1 MNERSAFTVHWLI
14 SMRTISPA
22 SKRERPRRADCCSF
36 RKECARSFPVKVKL
50 PKRSRAQSTPTQRTF
65 FTCCGIW
72 RATMRGSR
80 SRPATKLQMIG
91 FRSENRRN
99 CEVMADNSSGASTD
113 SVTVPWSDTIRF
125 VRQLSHDLRNDLNA
139 IELRSAYI
147 GELTQDQEVTSE
159 IRRLREVVSDM
170 NSTLQLLSRAVGKFT
185 PNVITYPVVEFL
197 ADMRTQIE
205 RNFSKEN
212 HEITWDVQ
220 LQDGI
225 LNIDPQ
231 LFQEVFV
238 ELFANAFRHDRGKGA
253 LVARA
258 RICDGRFLFSLH
270 EPKAAFSSETQN
282 WGREPLRNI
291 RQRHY
296 GLGLNRVRAIIEAHG
311 GELQAQYDPKAATLV
326 STMALPMS
334 DRQSEHG

>member
-1 MNERSAFTVHWLI
+1 MGLAGPSNCTVMAGN
-14 SMRTISPA
+14 SS
-22 SKRERPRRADCCSF
+22 E
-36 RKECARSFPVKVKL
+36 
-50 PKRSRAQSTPTQRTF
+50 AQSE
-65 FTCCGIW
+65 
-72 RATMRGSR
+72 S
-80 SRPATKLQMIG
+80 L
-91 FRSENRRN
+91 
-99 CEVMADNSSGASTD
+99 
-113 SVTVPWSDTIRF
+113 TVSWSDTVRF

-139 IELRSAYI
+139 IELQSAYI
-147 GELTQDQEVTSE
+147 SELTQEQELTNE
-159 IRRLREVVSDM
+159 IKRLREVVSGL
-170 NSTLQLLSRAVGKFT
+170 NATLQLLSRAVGEVA
-185 PNVITYPVVEFL
+185 PNLITYPAVEFL

-212 HEITWDVQ
+212 HEITWDMQ
-220 LQDGI
+220 LKDGM

-238 ELFANAFRHDRGKGA
+238 ELFANAFQHDRDKGA

-258 RICDGRFLFSLH
+258 RISEGRLLFTLH
-270 EPKAAFSSETQN
+270 EPKAVFSRDTQN

-326 STMALPMS
+326 STVALPVS
-334 DRQSEHG
+334 SLHSEHG

>member
-1 MNERSAFTVHWLI
+1 V
-14 SMRTISPA
+14 
-22 SKRERPRRADCCSF
+22 
-36 RKECARSFPVKVKL
+36 
-50 PKRSRAQSTPTQRTF
+50 
-65 FTCCGIW
+65 
-72 RATMRGSR
+72 
-80 SRPATKLQMIG
+80 
-91 FRSENRRN
+91 
-99 CEVMADNSSGASTD
+99 
-113 SVTVPWSDTIRF
+113 
-125 VRQLSHDLRNDLNA
+125 
-139 IELRSAYI
+139 
-147 GELTQDQEVTSE
+147 
-159 IRRLREVVSDM
+159 
-170 NSTLQLLSRAVGKFT
+170 T
-185 PNVITYPVVEFL
+185 PNVITYPAGEFL

-231 LFQEVFV
+231 LFQEVFI
-238 ELFANAFRHDRGKGA
+238 ELFANAFRHDRGKGP
-253 LVARA
+253 LVVRA
-258 RICDGRFLFSLH
+258 RISNRRFLFTLH

-296 GLGLNRVRAIIEAHG
+296 GLGLNRIRAIIEAHG

-334 DRQSEHG
+334 SGQSEHG